1 MESKI
6 SSKIFAVT
14 FSRKRSCEICIFDLD
29 PGNATL
35 NITPTEVN
43 STKVNISWNPL
54 PVCFQGADDLEYEL
68 EVKHLVSNATVKNYT
83 NTMSFIFMRFLHYE
97 VYEITLTP
105 TNKHGKG
112 APSTKIFATSE
123 GSKLID
129 G

>member
-1 MESKI
+1 M
-6 SSKIFAVT
+6 
-14 FSRKRSCEICIFDLD
+14 
-29 PGNATL
+29 
-35 NITPTEVN
+35 NITVTEVN

-68 EVKHLVSNATVKNYT
+68 EVKHVLSNITVKNYT
-83 NTMSFIFMRFLHYE
+83 NTKSYIFMGFLHYQT
-97 VYEITLTP
+97 YGITLTP

-112 APSTKIFATSE
+112 APSTKIFATPE